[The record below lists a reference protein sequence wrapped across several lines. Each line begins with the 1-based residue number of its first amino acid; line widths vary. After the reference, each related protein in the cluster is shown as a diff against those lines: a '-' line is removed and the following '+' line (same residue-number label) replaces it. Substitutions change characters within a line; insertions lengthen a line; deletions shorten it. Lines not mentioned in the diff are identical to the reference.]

1 LIHLL
6 LCCLQD
12 FYICH
17 RDELMLASDVIK
29 PLLSVL
35 VLCGKLAFPS
45 EWKQFTSGFMDAPM
59 LCLLRPVAIQVST
72 LVLQRCL
79 DIKHSRSFVARQ
91 SPASGA
97 CPGAGSQAEAG
108 MHVVSTF

>member
-1 LIHLL
+1 
-6 LCCLQD
+6 
-12 FYICH
+12 
-17 RDELMLASDVIK
+17 MLASDAIK

-59 LCLLRPVAIQVST
+59 LCLLRPVAVQVGT
-72 LVLQRCL
+72 LIMQRCL
-79 DIKHSRSFVARQ
+79 GPLQHSRSFVACQ

-97 CPGAGSQAEAG
+97 CSGCGSLKLKCTCYTFWISHNLV
-108 MHVVSTF
+108 HVSHASVI